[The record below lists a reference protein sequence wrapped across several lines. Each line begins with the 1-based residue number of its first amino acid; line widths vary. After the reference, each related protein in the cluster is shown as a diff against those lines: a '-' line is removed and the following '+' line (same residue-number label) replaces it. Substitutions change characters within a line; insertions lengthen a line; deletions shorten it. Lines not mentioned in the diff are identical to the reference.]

1 MKISRRNF
9 LFGSAATLGV
19 IAIAE
24 IAPYIEPITL
34 QSAGYKKRYVS
45 KIGVNGLAIGE
56 EPISVSLKR
65 WPLNT
70 TLFHVS
76 VHPRSVYIW
85 LPVPGGEPLFT
96 DKSLMLIEATGCP
109 SRVTIE
115 GHDDGVWFLE
125 RYSFPDQSKE
135 RWLLS

>member
-1 MKISRRNF
+1 MKLSRRNF
-9 LFGSAATLGV
+9 LFGSAATLG
-19 IAIAE
+19 AIAL
-24 IAPYIEPITL
+24 APYLEPIAF
-34 QSAGYKKRYVS
+34 QGVGYKKRVIS
-45 KIGVNGLAIGE
+45 EVGITGLIDSD
-56 EPISVSLKR
+56 EPIHVSLKR

-76 VHPRSVYIW
+76 VHPRSTYRLW
-85 LPVPGGEPLFT
+85 PPPGHELIFM

-109 SRVTIE
+109 SQVTIG
-115 GHDDGVWFLE
+115 GHDDGVWFRE